1 MNVSGHSTDKLEE
14 LRTEIELE
22 GTQLNKEIVIWREG
36 TEKRLR
42 EDEEK
47 FCTATSDS
55 TGDYLK
61 VTVLPMPNIGSVNTF
76 QVHSNVWLKS
86 TNEFEVL
93 Y

>member
-22 GTQLNKEIVIWREG
+22 GTQLNKEVETWREG
-36 TEKRLR
+36 TEKRLI

-47 FCTATSDS
+47 FCDTTSNS

-61 VTVLPMPNIGSVNTF
+61 VIVLPMPSIGAVNKF

-86 TNEFEVL
+86 TDEFEVL

>member
-22 GTQLNKEIVIWREG
+22 GTQLNKEIEIWREG
-36 TEKRLR
+36 TEKRCR
-42 EDEEK
+42 EDEDK
-47 FCTATSDS
+47 FCDATSDS

-61 VTVLPMPNIGSVNTF
+61 VTVLPMPSIGAVNKF

>member
-1 MNVSGHSTDKLEE
+1 MMQAALLKENEDQS
-14 LRTEIELE
+14 
-22 GTQLNKEIVIWREG
+22 TQLNREVIIWKEEID
-36 TEKRLR
+36 KRCE

-47 FCTATSDS
+47 FCDTTSNS

-61 VTVLPMPNIGSVNTF
+61 VIVLPMPSIGAVNKF

-86 TNEFEVL
+86 TDEFEVL